1 MTKMEQNS
9 DTPQP
14 APSLFVGCDVS
25 SAITQASQLQSI
37 LLVCI
42 QGMQLFSSSSSYS
55 NFPLTFLSPLP
66 IHLIQNTSGHT
77 EEDEKLE
84 IELWQNSQTHLL
96 LKDCLCLRLWDNT
109 AEALQFKEYST

>member
-14 APSLFVGCDVS
+14 APPSLFVGCDVS
-25 SAITQASQLQSI
+25 SAITQASQSQSI

-55 NFPLTFLSPLP
+55 TSLLHSSHHFPFILF
-66 IHLIQNTSGHT
+66 NTSGHN